1 MKLKILIL
9 SVAVFLLSVF
19 LLFRHLTNAE
29 EKSVDEK
36 ISKANSLIQSGKE
49 VSAVYDSVYT
59 EFKKRDK
66 VLEKYIKYSFTVDGK
81 LYTDEKTIANVPV
94 ESTFMLIYLPTD
106 PNVHSE
112 NPQNDL
118 ELLNKRKAEGFSGFW
133 PWTLFFGSI
142 AVFFIT
148 RRSYLKD
155 KQEAKDDERFYKEFS
170 TKGKY

>member
-36 ISKANSLIQSGKE
+36 IANANSLIQSGKE
-49 VSAVYDSVYT
+49 VTAVYDSVYT
-59 EFKKRDK
+59 EFKRRGK

-81 LYTDEKTIANVPV
+81 LYTDEKTIASVPV
-94 ESTFMLIYLPTD
+94 ESTFMLIYLPSNPD
-106 PNVHSE
+106 IHSE
-112 NPQNDL
+112 NPQADV
-118 ELLNKRKAEGFSGFW
+118 ETLNKQKAEGFSGFW
-133 PWTLFFGSI
+133 PWTLFLGSI

-155 KQEAKDDERFYKEFS
+155 IQEAKDDERFYKEFS
-170 TKGKY
+170 TKGK